1 MTIRPRAVRLL
12 EYLEAVRGLREQP
25 VRDVAGYQDRRW
37 WAGDVPAHPACV
49 LTETGAEP
57 WLTVS
62 KAPVPSVPPVPEDVT
77 PHLETGVTDPE
88 TEPSFSADFDDQF
101 VDDPMEAARL
111 RELLRGYVEGPWRA
125 WAPHAQ
131 TALKARG
138 LYDDLFDLRLRLQR
152 DSALIELV
160 WGHAILSWAVSGTR
174 IVHPLVTSQVQISF
188 DPDNGTISVKPEA
201 LVPHQLDV
209 ELLQGLKLSGSTCCS
224 ISVTGSGRLRSDR
237 SIPKHQACTR
247 GCWDLS
253 GRMGRSSK
261 RSRLLHLAP
270 HRR

>member
-37 WAGDVPAHPACV
+37 WAGDVPADPACV

-62 KAPVPSVPPVPEDVT
+62 KAPVPSVPLVPEDVT

-111 RELLRGYVEGPWRA
+111 RELPPPAAPCPDHRDPGAPELATPARPPPRGG
-125 WAPHAQ
+125 
-131 TALKARG
+131 
-138 LYDDLFDLRLRLQR
+138 RLRLPSR
-152 DSALIELV
+152 
-160 WGHAILSWAVSGTR
+160 AVPIPRWQASGC
-174 IVHPLVTSQVQISF
+174 PL
-188 DPDNGTISVKPEA
+188 
-201 LVPHQLDV
+201 
-209 ELLQGLKLSGSTCCS
+209 
-224 ISVTGSGRLRSDR
+224 
-237 SIPKHQACTR
+237 
-247 GCWDLS
+247 
-253 GRMGRSSK
+253 
-261 RSRLLHLAP
+261 
-270 HRR
+270 